1 MSPEQFKQF
10 ERTGIMPATTETF
23 ISPILKYSS
32 KYNGISDQIVVNPGT
47 LSKLEIIVGLQ
58 QTNQPVHN
66 SLISLLKQENA

>member
-10 ERTGIMPATTETF
+10 ERTGIMPATTETSN
-23 ISPILKYSS
+23 SPILKYPS
-32 KYNGISDQIVVNPGT
+32 KYNGISDQIVVNSGT
-47 LSKLEIIVGLQ
+47 LSKLEMIVGLQ